1 MASKEWEDKNFET
14 AYVDNVS
21 EFFSKRKEINGIDG
35 DDRSKKKKWRGL
47 IDMIIQL
54 TVFVWP
60 SKSTLSEKIDDAEQR
75 EELVMQ
81 HFLP

>member
-1 MASKEWEDKNFET
+1 
-14 AYVDNVS
+14 
-21 EFFSKRKEINGIDG
+21 
-35 DDRSKKKKWRGL
+35 
-47 IDMIIQL
+47 MIIQL

-60 SKSTLSEKIDDAEQR
+60 SKSTLSEKTDDAEQR

>member
-35 DDRSKKKKWRGL
+35 DDRSKKKN
-47 IDMIIQL
+47 
-54 TVFVWP
+54 
-60 SKSTLSEKIDDAEQR
+60 
-75 EELVMQ
+75 EEDL
-81 HFLP
+81 

>member
-1 MASKEWEDKNFET
+1 MF
-14 AYVDNVS
+14 

-35 DDRSKKKKWRGL
+35 DDRSKKLRGFM
-47 IDMIIQL
+47 MIIQL

-60 SKSTLSEKIDDAEQR
+60 SESTLSEKIDDAEQR